1 MNIFVD
7 KHPNFVVE
15 KPPSNIVDIN
25 IQWCP
30 YWRTLRQRLSRPRLE
45 LPGCCVSTGTK
56 TGHHFITLSPPH
68 NIENFPQLSHSP
80 LYTHEQVIFIC
91 TSVKLICNVSVTA
104 TSTPWV
110 VWASWWA
117 PSVPSVELSLCPC
130 PCPSS
135 SATSR
140 SRSKSH
146 SRAVNEISQEFLKYL
161 GDVPYKGAFS
171 QMKALGLPLIL

>member
-25 IQWCP
+25 IH
-30 YWRTLRQRLSRPRLE
+30 TMMSLLE
-45 LPGCCVSTGTK
+45 NSTAEIVPSLVPGCCVSTDTK

-91 TSVKLICNVSVTA
+91 ISIKLIWNVSVTV
-104 TSTPWV
+104 TSTLWV

-117 PSVPSVELSLCPC
+117 PSVPSVELSPCPC

-140 SRSKSH
+140 SRSTLH
-146 SRAVNEISQEFLKYL
+146 SRAVNEISRKF
-161 GDVPYKGAFS
+161 
-171 QMKALGLPLIL
+171 